1 MAIIEASVLL
11 LGSEASSSWLNAYLS
26 QRGCHCVLAE
36 SISSRP
42 MVGKYLLIVNTKL
55 TKIAH
60 SSLREIQTEG
70 RHIFSALP
78 VESGCWWLPV
88 VRDGRPCFGEPAL
101 RSAEFKEA
109 LDQIL
114 ARGAAG
120 GANAAGKGRGST
132 QINNALTA
140 VAGD

>member
-1 MAIIEASVLL
+1 MMISEARVLL
-11 LGSEASSSWLNAYLS
+11 LGNEASSSWLKTYLS
-26 QRGCHCVLAE
+26 QRGCRCVLAE

-42 MVGKYLLIVNTKL
+42 MNGNYLLVVNTKL

-109 LDQIL
+109 LERIL
-114 ARGAAG
+114 AEGAGLAKAEGEVRAG
-120 GANAAGKGRGST
+120 AQRRNAVAV
-132 QINNALTA
+132 